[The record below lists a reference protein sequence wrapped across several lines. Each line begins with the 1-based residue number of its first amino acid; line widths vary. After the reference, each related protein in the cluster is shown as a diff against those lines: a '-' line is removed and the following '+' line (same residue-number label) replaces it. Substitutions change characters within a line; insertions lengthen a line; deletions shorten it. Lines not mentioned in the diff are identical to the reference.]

1 MSPAL
6 TPPVFA
12 NSATITVAEHRVL
25 AGGGHRPV
33 RLGVRFGVW
42 AHPDHGPV
50 LIDTGYGPE
59 VTEGRRSL
67 PLMVYAAVLRP
78 RLEDQPED
86 VLARLGF
93 HRDDVKTIVLTH
105 FHADHISGLRRFPK
119 ARVVAA
125 GWGRWKAQ
133 SAWHRLRHGV
143 FDELLPGDF
152 EARLTSIEDRPVVDL
167 PFGRAHDL
175 FGDGRLLALP
185 LPGHATGHC
194 GLVWP
199 DEKLIYA
206 ADAQWLG
213 QAMRENRPP
222 RGLARLVYEDEAA
235 MAASLSILRA
245 AESAGFTV
253 RMCHDPVAH
262 D

>member
-1 MSPAL
+1 M
-6 TPPVFA
+6 TPVFA

-25 AGGGHRPV
+25 AGGGQRPM

-42 AHPDHGPV
+42 VHPDEGPV

-59 VTEGRRSL
+59 VTQGRRSL
-67 PLMVYAAVLRP
+67 PLRAYAAVLRP

-86 VLARLGF
+86 LLARLGF
-93 HRDDVKTIVLTH
+93 GIEDVKTIVITH

-119 ARVVAA
+119 ARFLAA
-125 GWGRWKAQ
+125 GWPALKAQ

-143 FDELLPGDF
+143 FDELLPADF
-152 EARLTSIEDRPVVDL
+152 EARLTPIEDRPMVEL
-167 PFGRAHDL
+167 PFGRSHDL
-175 FGDGRLLALP
+175 FGDASLLALP

-222 RGLARLVYEDEAA
+222 KGLARLVYDDEAA
-235 MAASLSILRA
+235 MLASLETLRA
-245 AESAGFTV
+245 AEKAGFAV
-253 RMCHDPVAH
+253 RMCHDPIT
-262 D
+262 